1 MKSRPTRMSEVELS
15 DIRALLGEV
24 LGSGNSLEG
33 LGPDAALLGAIPEFD
48 SLAVVQLL
56 EALQSRYGIAIDEAE
71 LDVSDFETLG
81 SLQRFVSRHGH

>member
-1 MKSRPTRMSEVELS
+1 MPMSEVELN

-24 LGSGNSLEG
+24 LGLGDSLEG
-33 LGPDAALLGAIPEFD
+33 LGAEAALLGAIPEFD

-81 SLQRFVSRHGH
+81 SLQQMVERQRARLHQ